1 MMDSIDIELVINAQE
16 FNEHFHMHASIEV
29 TINSSHPY
37 EIGDIVDASELF
49 KSMKD
54 DGIYNLFTCCCG
66 MADCSHWGK
75 GIDVKH
81 NENTITWTNN
91 TSFTSWQF
99 ERTILEENLKEI
111 MGQLKKFKQ
120 FFDSKGIECTGLLY
134 DIK

>member
-1 MMDSIDIELVINAQE
+1 MDSIDIELVINAQE
-16 FNEHFHMHASIEV
+16 FNENFHMHASIEV

-54 DGIYNLFTCCCG
+54 DGIYYLFTCCCG

-81 NENTITWTNN
+81 TENTITWTNN

-111 MGQLKKFKQ
+111 TGQLKKFKQ
-120 FFDSKGIECTGLLY
+120 FFDSKDIECTGLLY